1 MSKLAAICAKLKS
14 DAVAVNCNTRDASP
28 TPISSSLSAQED
40 ELPSALEQ
48 FTNDSSS
55 AGDPDTS
62 ELLPADT
69 AIGVLKRKSIM
80 PPSGASRRKMQ
91 RPALATTQNHQAV
104 SALPE
109 DNLSIEGSEH
119 SLHMDLPED
128 SLKSTPDVG
137 RTSPFQPYG
146 RSPASAN
153 PGVLQALGLTG
164 ISADTFS
171 GAMASQSLA
180 ALAQQEHY
188 SPVSLIPTVSGVF
201 TLTQRQ
207 LRTDVSNLI
216 SCYRFQEIYNH
227 FLYGS

>member
-40 ELPSALEQ
+40 ELPRCVQYSTYCYAFKLFWLILLCHSAIFGVFSALEQ

-91 RPALATTQNHQAV
+91 RPALATTQNRKLV
-104 SALPE
+104 
-109 DNLSIEGSEH
+109 I
-119 SLHMDLPED
+119 SL
-128 SLKSTPDVG
+128 DVQSDAWVKAIIG
-137 RTSPFQPYG
+137 RFKI
-146 RSPASAN
+146 
-153 PGVLQALGLTG
+153 LHK
-164 ISADTFS
+164 
-171 GAMASQSLA
+171 AMC
-180 ALAQQEHY
+180 
-188 SPVSLIPTVSGVF
+188 I
-201 TLTQRQ
+201 
-207 LRTDVSNLI
+207 
-216 SCYRFQEIYNH
+216 
-227 FLYGS
+227 